1 MPTSTMDMNER
12 TLYLGLKPKGTKAEV
27 YSNQRR
33 EAKRA
38 SASNASNGMRIT
50 DKENLATRTDKVH
63 EALMEEARAQAKSK
77 TAKNGVSGGVKGECC
92 PTGAYEYCEIEA
104 LTPTHVAYKQGPDLF
119 GRTYM
124 YDVGT
129 GEVELGPRMV
139 VHQELVFGKDG

>member
-1 MPTSTMDMNER
+1 MPSKMDMNEKV
-12 TLYLGLKPKGTKAEV
+12 LYMGLKPTGSKAEV
-27 YSNQRR
+27 YSNERR

-38 SASNASNGMRIT
+38 STSNASNGVRIT
-50 DKENLATRTDKVH
+50 DKENQATKTAKVQ

-77 TAKNGVSGGVKGECC
+77 KAKGKNGNGNGEMCSGM
-92 PTGAYEYCEIEA
+92 YDYCEIEA
-104 LTPTHVAYKQGPDLF
+104 ITPTHVAYSQGPDMY

-139 VHQELVFGKDG
+139 VHQELVFGKSA

>member
-12 TLYLGLKPKGTKAEV
+12 TLYMALKPSGTKAEK
-27 YSNQRR
+27 YSNERR

-38 SASNASNGMRIT
+38 STSNASNGMRIT
-50 DKENLATRTDKVH
+50 DKENLATRTAQVQ

-77 TAKNGVSGGVKGECC
+77 KAKNGGDDMMGHMC
-92 PTGAYEYCEIEA
+92 EYCEIEA
-104 LTPTHVAYKQGPDLF
+104 ITPSHVAYSQGSDMY

-124 YDVGT
+124 VDVGT

-139 VHQELVFGKDG
+139 VHPEFVFGSKG

>member
-27 YSNQRR
+27 YSANRR

-50 DKENLATRTDKVH
+50 DKENLATRTDKVQ

-77 TAKNGVSGGVKGECC
+77 KSKNGVSGGVQGECC
-92 PTGAYEYCEIEA
+92 GGSYEYCEIEA
-104 LTPTHVAYKQGPDLF
+104 LTPTHVAYSQGPDLY

-139 VHQELVFGKDG
+139 VHQEMVFGKSA